1 MAKTKNEDLTPL
13 EIEALNT
20 ESVEKQGLG
29 LFTESKEEVKQEETV
44 NTESVEKQ
52 GLGLFTES
60 KEEVKQEETV
70 NTESVEINYP
80 TDNVVSN
87 SNDVKFLVK
96 YPSDY
101 VGKKWFKDGAVIT
114 TSKESANKFLNQ
126 KIGKVL

>member
-29 LFTESKEEVKQEETV
+29 LFTESKEEEKQEEI
-44 NTESVEKQ
+44 
-52 GLGLFTES
+52 
-60 KEEVKQEETV
+60 V